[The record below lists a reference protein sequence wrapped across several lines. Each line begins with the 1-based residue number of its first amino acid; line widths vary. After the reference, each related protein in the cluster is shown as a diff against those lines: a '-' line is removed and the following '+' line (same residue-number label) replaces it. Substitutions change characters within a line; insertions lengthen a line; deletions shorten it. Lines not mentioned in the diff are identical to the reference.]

1 MENTHSAAKSEAE
14 KWGKPAIPWFHNRW
28 VSHGFSRCRKI
39 LYCNPKNRE
48 RKVGNIEILGK
59 TSSNSHPRKST
70 FFQWLKTLTDKS
82 DIVSDIPSGSVYGVC
97 INNYIYIF
105 WHSIWHSFWHM
116 LWHSIWHSIWH
127 LFWHTFWH
135 MFWHSIWHL
144 SRHSFCHS
152 IWHLL
157 WHSIWHSIWHSNWL
171 SSL

>member
-28 VSHGFSRCRKI
+28 VSHGFSRCPKI

-97 INNYIYIF
+97 INNYIYILTF
-105 WHSIWHSFWHM
+105 YLTFFLAYALTLYLTFYLASILTYFLAYVLAFYLASFQAFI
-116 LWHSIWHSIWH
+116 LPFYLASIM
-127 LFWHTFWH
+127 TFYLT
-135 MFWHSIWHL
+135 FYL
-144 SRHSFCHS
+144 AF
-152 IWHLL
+152 
-157 WHSIWHSIWHSNWL
+157 
-171 SSL
+171 